1 LERKKM
7 QLRSYFTKLFIAG
20 WISNET
26 FARGSNS
33 RFFLFACIWS
43 LINKTAHVKS
53 RGLREVAS

>member
-7 QLRSYFTKLFIAG
+7 QLRSYSTKFFIAG

-33 RFFLFACIWS
+33 TFFPRCLYLKF
-43 LINKTAHVKS
+43 N
-53 RGLREVAS
+53 